1 MTLKRGSRIGRILLS
16 FVVVATA
23 IPAFVGSDIASATA
37 TPSLFYSWGQG
48 TNTVSKMNG
57 TTPTDTWASGSTGS
71 GAATGVATDGTYVY
85 WANGTRVF
93 RQLLNASAGQTVTAF
108 FDITGWA
115 GDAFGNHTIR
125 ALASDGTYLYVVG
138 NRGYDDSSVYRALL
152 SNGTRDSSWRWTFN
166 AVGTREA
173 WGITASSTY
182 VFLAWGNNI
191 ARATTA
197 ATSGQ
202 PTTVE
207 LTWASYNQPI
217 GSSTVPRPMT
227 NDGTHIYFGASFQT
241 ILRRAMNA
249 APNSPQNIDLTQ
261 VSLGLPAGSI
271 VGLSYGASTGL
282 LYAVSSNN
290 IANTYTIYT
299 VLPDAVN
306 PSAFTTYATFTST
319 TMSVNSLVATDIPA
333 STPTITSQPA
343 NTTKTVGDSLS
354 LSVTA
359 TAPDSGTLSYQW
371 RKDGVSIAGATSST
385 LTIGSLSSTDAG
397 NYSVVVTNTLGATTA
412 TVTSSAA
419 VLTVNPRPTTTT
431 SSTTT
436 STTTTTTTVP
446 IGSSSSPTMVT
457 ATNRAQLE
465 ADPGEATALI
475 NGVRVA
481 VETVKVDSATATPA
495 DLLETA
501 KEIVS
506 EISKV
511 LPAGATN
518 TVKVVETDDGAE
530 LSGLMTNPEDPAE
543 KLNVPVE
550 SVTLVKA
557 GNTAVLISALNQ
569 TNLPAEIVAGGVMQV
584 TRGGIV
590 AAKAFGLPGSETGE
604 IVLMSTPR
612 LLKTFTVAPNG
623 SYSGQVPLPKDI
635 SFGSHT
641 VVMATSKAKVS
652 LGIKLVRTRMQF
664 RIKRSIGTTIFRN
677 RAGVVKNGG
686 GKVTIS
692 ASGRCR
698 ANSRIVKMAARPGA
712 CFVTVRQAA
721 KGKNKAIFY
730 RFTVSVVTK
739 APKKIVK
746 K

>member
-1 MTLKRGSRIGRILLS
+1 MTPIRRSRIGRIALVIAVSGALVIGGTLKTPVS
-16 FVVVATA
+16 ANGSITNSSTTHSITVSGDCSGGANNPAAPVGVSNWQTVFDNDPTLNGGTTNPLYLMSVDAIRPGDSMKIINNCQNGATLYLTRPGDLTFAADPVFSSGAGWDSNRQEGA
-23 IPAFVGSDIASATA
+23 IPNQGFGQVQLSASTVDDMSLGAMVKFGDPTDIWNSRYDVFAPWNYGEFTFDQASATLGGTSSNSFA
-37 TPSLFYSWGQG
+37 LGLNRPIDPITLGVTPGFAISGGSPVDVQVRGGNYFPLSGGPVPSLLPPGLSFTCAGREISEQSSQIGCTLPATIEG
-48 TNTVSKMNG
+48 TPTQAGTFSVNLVFNQNGSSRRKLARQISFSVSPAPTVSAVN
-57 TTPTDTWASGSTGS
+57 PAS
-71 GAATGVATDGTYVY
+71 GAAAGGTAITITGTNFG
-85 WANGTRVF
+85 NG
-93 RQLLNASAGQTVTAF
+93 STVT
-108 FDITGWA
+108 
-115 GDAFGNHTIR
+115 
-125 ALASDGTYLYVVG
+125 VG
-138 NRGYDDSSVYRALL
+138 GAACANVTLVSATSIMC
-152 SNGTRDSSWRWTFN
+152 TTP
-166 AVGTREA
+166 VGT
-173 WGITASSTY
+173 
-182 VFLAWGNNI
+182 
-191 ARATTA
+191 
-197 ATSGQ
+197 
-202 PTTVE
+202 P
-207 LTWASYNQPI
+207 
-217 GSSTVPRPMT
+217 
-227 NDGTHIYFGASFQT
+227 GA
-241 ILRRAMNA
+241 
-249 APNSPQNIDLTQ
+249 
-261 VSLGLPAGSI
+261 V
-271 VGLSYGASTGL
+271 
-282 LYAVSSNN
+282 
-290 IANTYTIYT
+290 
-299 VLPDAVN
+299 
-306 PSAFTTYATFTST
+306 
-319 TMSVNSLVATDIPA
+319 
-333 STPTITSQPA
+333 
-343 NTTKTVGDSLS
+343 
-354 LSVTA
+354 
-359 TAPDSGTLSYQW
+359 
-371 RKDGVSIAGATSST
+371 
-385 LTIGSLSSTDAG
+385 
-397 NYSVVVTNTLGATTA
+397 SVVVTSGGQSNSANTLFTYD
-412 TVTSSAA
+412 S
-419 VLTVNPRPTTTT
+419 PPTTTT
-431 SSTTT
+431 VAPTT
-436 STTTTTTTVP
+436 STTVPQSTTTTTVP
-446 IGSSSSPTMVT
+446 VGSGSSPTLVT
-457 ATNRAQLE
+457 STNRAQLE

-475 NGVRVA
+475 NGVPVA
-481 VETVKVDSATATPA
+481 VETVKVDPATATPA

-584 TRGGIV
+584 TRGGLV

-698 ANSRIVKMAARPGA
+698 ANARIVKMAARPGA